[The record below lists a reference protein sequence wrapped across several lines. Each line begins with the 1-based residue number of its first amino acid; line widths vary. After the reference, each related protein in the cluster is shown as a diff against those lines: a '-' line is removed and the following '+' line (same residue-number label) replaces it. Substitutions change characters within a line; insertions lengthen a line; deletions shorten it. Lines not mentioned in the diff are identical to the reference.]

1 MDSQCPSGSAPP
13 EPSGASFLGFPMPFR
28 LTKTAVCDYAE
39 LAGVTEA
46 EAITELERRAV
57 DATKVREQENGLA
70 LYRLKGSHRGNRYRL
85 LVAPDGA
92 ITRVLPEHSGNRMG
106 G

>member
-13 EPSGASFLGFPMPFR
+13 EPSVSSFLGFPMPFR

-57 DATKVREQENGLA
+57 DATKVREQETGLA
-70 LYRLKGSHRGNRYRL
+70 RYRLKGSRRTGVLCSHLAHWL
-85 LVAPDGA
+85 LSKGFNVYGS
-92 ITRVLPEHSGNRMG
+92 IRWRSG
-106 G
+106 